1 MESKEKKDRRGSDE
15 LKERWRQHITAWR
28 TSRSTQVA
36 FCREHDLSRHAFQYW
51 KKRFERESLSHGFV
65 ELVAPAKRTGEAI
78 EIFVDERFRIRVSE
92 QVSSDHL
99 RMVLRTVLEL

>member
-15 LKERWRQHITAWR
+15 LKEQWREHIWAWR
-28 TSRSTQVA
+28 ASGSTQVA
-36 FCREHDLSRHAFQYW
+36 FYREHDLSRHAFQYW

-65 ELVAPAKRTGEAI
+65 EVASPAERRGGAI

-92 QVSSDHL
+92 KVSSDHL
-99 RMVLRTVLEL
+99 RMVLRAVLEL